1 MAWTKLE
8 IKWLIEGNYNMADE
22 GQTSEIAAHHMMWR
36 KIREDWLE
44 KRGWLHA
51 NVVVWGTTALL
62 NAVLLHHGPSGLLA
76 NHCSYQGD

>member
-51 NVVVWGTTALL
+51 NVVV
-62 NAVLLHHGPSGLLA
+62 
-76 NHCSYQGD
+76 